1 MGHLSPT
8 NGSGI
13 YQEAGSEVVE
23 CHMRALSTPSANEGL
38 GFHMNVL
45 VNELIERNTR
55 AIEAS
60 VVNSTPPVAK
70 TEDGVTHEKWPTPIR
85 PQQGSGTQAAR
96 SDIERPR
103 FEGRPA
109 KDTRPPRVKQEPGE
123 KT

>member
-1 MGHLSPT
+1 
-8 NGSGI
+8 
-13 YQEAGSEVVE
+13 VK
-23 CHMRALSTPSANEGL
+23 CHQQALPTPSANDGP
-38 GFHMNVL
+38 GFHTNVP
-45 VNELIERNTR
+45 VSELIERDTR
-55 AIEAS
+55 AVEAS

-70 TEDGVTHEKWPTPIR
+70 TEDGVTHETWPTPIR